1 MDLMFEAATLIEHFP
16 YIGIFLLSVLGD
28 IGFPFPEDATFML
41 SGFLIAQNRN
51 SKTKLCSGLSPKIKS
66 FCL

>member
-1 MDLMFEAATLIEHFP
+1 MFEAATLIEHFP

-28 IGFPFPEDATFML
+28 IGFPFPEDATL
-41 SGFLIAQNRN
+41 IILGGFLIAQNRN
-51 SKTKLCSGLSPKIKS
+51 SKTEICSVTGSKIKS